1 MSNKQN
7 APPTI
12 LLVEQ
17 DDQTRPLLMYNLRRQ
32 GFRVIVALE
41 SEDALE
47 RISGKSAC
55 PDVILLNQ
63 YKLSIDKFIN
73 MGRRIRRAA
82 PFPCRTPIVVI
93 AERFGVDMEGLD
105 VLVGESEYVI
115 YPEDGQQLMN
125 LLHRLCSV

>member
-41 SEDALE
+41 SALA
-47 RISGKSAC
+47 R
-55 PDVILLNQ
+55 
-63 YKLSIDKFIN
+63 
-73 MGRRIRRAA
+73 
-82 PFPCRTPIVVI
+82 
-93 AERFGVDMEGLD
+93 
-105 VLVGESEYVI
+105 
-115 YPEDGQQLMN
+115 
-125 LLHRLCSV
+125 